1 MKKLS
6 KRDRRVL
13 MLGGV
18 GITIFVVISYVVLP
32 FYAALAEIAED
43 LQSRALHLQRSEE
56 VVQAEETYRSG
67 LKELG
72 SQLAQYENQLLDA
85 QDPSTAISQLEI
97 MVRDLAGQNNLKVT
111 RTTPKNRKIGE
122 RYIKISLQVGLEGD
136 IMALTHFLHSVATYS
151 KFLLVEDFYLSS
163 YQVRKKYRLQPRM
176 DISAFIQLS

>member
-6 KRDRRVL
+6 KRDRKVL
-13 MLGGV
+13 MLGAAGV
-18 GITIFVVISYVVLP
+18 AIFVVISYVVLP
-32 FYAALAEIAED
+32 FYAARAEIAKD

-67 LKELG
+67 LEEL
-72 SQLAQYENQLLDA
+72 SAQLAQYESQLLDA

-97 MVRDLAGQNNLKVT
+97 VVRDLAVQNNLKVT

-122 RYIKISLQVGLEGD
+122 RYIRISLQVSLEGD
-136 IMALTHFLHSVATYS
+136 MMALTHFLHSVATYS
-151 KFLLVEDFYLSS
+151 KFLLVEEFYLSS

-176 DISAFIQLS
+176 DISAFIRLS